1 MSLNIKKKIL
11 IDSQLLKS
19 DLLDLK
25 KYSFFLKKNNYSFS
39 FYNYKKIYQQLNL
52 LIYLLKQSE
61 SKGCKIIFMGLS
73 KKDHVDYLIFNTI
86 LKKLVVTKGHIYA
99 DSKFNG
105 FFYNRWSLHK
115 RRSNPSD
122 FFLNLQ
128 KNNKLPSVLFSFSK
142 ETDGAIFRE
151 FNKFGIP
158 IIYFLEGYNHF
169 EFKDYPIMGSYSRKM
184 LNFYLNILKYC
195 LKN

>member
-1 MSLNIKKKIL
+1 MNKKKQLFINA
-11 IDSQLLKS
+11 QLLKS

-39 FYNYKKIYQQLNL
+39 FYNYKKIYQQLQL
-52 LIYLLKQSE
+52 LVYILKKSE
-61 SKGCKIIFMGLS
+61 YRGCRLIFMGLS
-73 KKDHVDYLIFNTI
+73 KKDHIDYLLFNDI

-142 ETDGAIFRE
+142 ETDGAILRE

-184 LNFYLNILKYC
+184 LNFYLNVLKYC
-195 LKN
+195 LR

>member
-1 MSLNIKKKIL
+1 MYYNKLKKSFSDVQI
-11 IDSQLLKS
+11 LKS

-25 KYSFFLKKNNYSFS
+25 KYSFFFKKNNYSFS

-52 LIYLLKQSE
+52 LVYLLKQSE
-61 SKGCKIIFMGLS
+61 YKGCTVIFMGLS
-73 KKDHVDYLIFNTI
+73 KKDHTDYLLFNKI
-86 LKKLVVTKGHIYA
+86 LKKLVVSKGHIYA

-142 ETDGAIFRE
+142 EI
-151 FNKFGIP
+151 
-158 IIYFLEGYNHF
+158 
-169 EFKDYPIMGSYSRKM
+169 
-184 LNFYLNILKYC
+184 
-195 LKN
+195 